1 MLKKRSLMM
10 GWGLLTLFA
19 LWTLAVRMVDVQ
31 SIGPGGSV
39 VGFATLNRLVHNFT
53 GVNWMLYT
61 VTDWLGLVPVAVVL
75 GFGLLG
81 LCQWIRRRKLQKV
94 DGSILVLGG
103 FYMAVLG
110 MYTLFEKL
118 VINYRP
124 VLIQGYLEASY
135 PSSTTMLAL
144 CVMPTAM
151 MQLQT
156 RLPRGKI
163 RAGMLTIMAGFTVF
177 MVVGRLLSGVHWISD
192 IIGGI
197 LLSSGLVL
205 LYHGFSGISLDPG
218 MDNHL

>member
-10 GWGLLTLFA
+10 GLGLLTLFA

-31 SIGPGGSV
+31 SIGPGGSA
-39 VGFATLNRLVHNFT
+39 VGFATLNQLVHNCT
-53 GVNWMLYT
+53 GVNWTLYT
-61 VTDWLGLVPVAVVL
+61 VTDWLGLVPVAVAL

-81 LCQWIRRRKLQKV
+81 LCQWIRRRKLRKV

-103 FYMAVLG
+103 FYVAVLG
-110 MYTLFEKL
+110 AFVLFEEL

-144 CVMPTAM
+144 CMMPTAM
-151 MQLQT
+151 MQLQA
-156 RLPRGKI
+156 RLPKGKI

-197 LLSSGLVL
+197 LLSAGLVM
-205 LYHGFSGISLDPG
+205 LYHGFSGITFDLGRDHHP
-218 MDNHL
+218 

>member
-124 VLIQGYLEASY
+124 VLILGYLEASY

-156 RLPRGKI
+156 RLPKGKI
-163 RAGMLTIMAGFTVF
+163 KAGVQVIMAGFTAF

-205 LYHGFSGISLDPG
+205 LYHGVSGISLDPG
-218 MDNHL
+218 RDNRL